1 MFSRLFTFVWLA
13 VRVLSDD
20 VIPLLQRLL
29 ESCLKFPRQQ
39 RCLVI
44 HLQTVESAA
53 VTTDEQQWRGDD
65 AWLSNFWNKKCF
77 DLPTRPD
84 TVRFFLVCLFLSLT
98 HDSSYLLTWVS
109 YCCVRTLLR
118 HFAVTDVSPQ
128 LHVATENQD
137 TQEWSLR
144 FLLVFFLYFFTVVL
158 HSSLSSCLPRKVC
171 SMSLFPS
178 LPVILLLF
186 FFLMWLYFYFLP
198 LFFSHPHCCQM

>member
-1 MFSRLFTFVWLA
+1 MSFLCSSACSRAAWSFRGNSDASSSIYRQLK
-13 VRVLSDD
+13 VLQ
-20 VIPLLQRLL
+20 LLQMNNSGVETMHDCLIFGIRNVSIFLL
-29 ESCLKFPRQQ
+29 
-39 RCLVI
+39 
-44 HLQTVESAA
+44 
-53 VTTDEQQWRGDD
+53 
-65 AWLSNFWNKKCF
+65 
-77 DLPTRPD
+77 DLIQSG
-84 TVRFFLVCLFLSLT
+84 FFLVCLFLSLT

>member
-1 MFSRLFTFVWLA
+1 MPRHPSTDSWKCCSYYRWTTVAWRRCSATFYEHDCLIFGIRNV
-13 VRVLSDD
+13 S
-20 VIPLLQRLL
+20 IFLL
-29 ESCLKFPRQQ
+29 
-39 RCLVI
+39 
-44 HLQTVESAA
+44 
-53 VTTDEQQWRGDD
+53 
-65 AWLSNFWNKKCF
+65 
-77 DLPTRPD
+77 DLIQSG
-84 TVRFFLVCLFLSLT
+84 FFLVCLFLSLT

-109 YCCVRTLLR
+109 YCCVCTLLR

-144 FLLVFFLYFFTVVL
+144 FLLVFFSISLLLSCFL

-178 LPVILLLF
+178 LPVLFCCFF